1 MSNLEPSPKAERLEN
16 QPVSLSGI
24 LSYAV
29 RSADLG
35 GGLTVTRALPLRQHR
50 MVGPWCFFDHF
61 GPLSFSNNKIM
72 DVAPHPHI
80 GLQTVSWLFDGE
92 VLHNDSLGYTGMA
105 RPGELN
111 LMTAGR
117 AIAHSEETPVR
128 NSGKLHG
135 LQLWVALP
143 NSERQRQPS
152 FDHYTDL
159 PVLEPGGGRV
169 HLFVGELADQH
180 SPARTF
186 SPIVGAEINLAANA
200 KMKLPLNP
208 VWEHAL
214 VIIEGE
220 VSLDGKQLAPGALHY
235 IGIQRSAIEIGTK
248 HSARAVLIG
257 GAPFGESII
266 IWWNFVARTAEEIQ
280 AAREDWEQHRRF
292 GEVRAYKGTR
302 LKAPSFDIRPI
313 ASR

>member
-1 MSNLEPSPKAERLEN
+1 MSNLEPSPEAECLEI
-16 QPVSLSGI
+16 QFAPLSGI
-24 LSYAV
+24 VSYPA

-35 GGLTVTRALPLRQHR
+35 GGLTVERSLPLRQQR
-50 MVGPWCFFDHF
+50 LVGPWCFFDHF
-61 GPLSFSNNKIM
+61 GPMSFSNKKMM

-92 VLHNDSLGYTGMA
+92 VLHNDSLGCTGMA

-111 LMTAGR
+111 LMTAGH
-117 AIAHSEETPVR
+117 AIAHSEETPER

-143 NSERQRQPS
+143 ESERQRQPS

-169 HLFVGELADQH
+169 QLFVGELAGQH
-180 SPARTF
+180 SPAHTF
-186 SPIVGAEINLAANA
+186 SPIVGAELKLGANA
-200 KMKLPLNP
+200 HMRLALDP

-220 VSLDGKQLAPGALHY
+220 LALEGKQLSPGALHY
-235 IGIQRSAIEIGTK
+235 LGAQRSGMELSAK
-248 HSARAVLIG
+248 SPARAVLIG

-266 IWWNFVARTAEEIQ
+266 IWWNFVARTAQEIQ
-280 AAREDWEQHRRF
+280 AAREDWQQHQRF
-292 GEVRAYKGTR
+292 GEVRAYKGER
-302 LKAPSFDIRPI
+302 LKAPTFSVRPI